1 MRNNLTK
8 IFAVMAMSVMT
19 LTAGAINIPQAAVG
33 DYILIGDGSTNPK
46 TTATGAT
53 LTKCQVDGSSATS
66 YTVGSTGAQTQ
77 IDFALNATVA
87 GDYLFSFMSGSDGYT
102 AKLSLSLKNSSSEE
116 IWSGTADIINTGAW
130 ALTTRHLFAVGNLSA
145 DSYTMT
151 IKVTEQA
158 QDGGDKS
165 YAGNYGNFC
174 FHTATQYPW
183 PSSSALNMEHGTFV
197 NANWNSDNVINNIR
211 AIGAS
216 IDNLIVYNNT
226 ESFYK
231 FCFNIAHLKQ
241 NSKVGITITD
251 MATGNVEVDN
261 QTLEITSTG
270 DKMIRL
276 PYALSTGFKKIR
288 FDFTDNDLSSE
299 DQYLYNFQTVT
310 LPAIPSLPLY
320 GTGYL
325 DLSAGT
331 FGRTASAKYDHD
343 PQYESGNDNIGF
355 NGDGG
360 YAEYYVG
367 NTNPADYYELHLG
380 TNRYQEDATFSITI
394 TDVATD
400 SEEVNQDFAVPS
412 GSSYA
417 DLTCVLYNKITPG
430 LKKIRIETHSSSSS
444 YAFNYNHVCFRSIPA
459 LPIESAL
466 DLEHGTYNNAN
477 WNSDNVVNYI
487 KAAGASIDDL
497 YVNNVGEG
505 FYKFCFT
512 IEHLKQNSK
521 VGITITDVKTGDVE
535 IDNQT
540 LEITGNGDKE
550 IRLYKSLSVGLKKIR
565 FDFTDND
572 SGNSDEHLFNFKTV
586 TLPAVSYDALPLTG
600 ESVLDLSGLTSGN
613 PRYQEENH
621 NLGWIYHN
629 GTASFYVNNTNP
641 AAHYYL
647 SAGIRTNVSDANLI
661 ITVTDVA
668 TGNAE
673 INEETFDVAEGNSS
687 YPIQT
692 FALSDAITPGLKLI
706 TFKFTKDD
714 ETTSQ
719 WLYNI
724 NNISFTMLHYTR
736 EHPHMNLNTLCFPY
750 QIDYYTGATFYTM
763 LYKKVENAIVTD
775 VYLQEHVGALE
786 AGTPYFYV
794 PDEGETELVCYYS
807 GDREDTPQK
816 VNGVQGAYDDDT
828 PVPAGAYVTYNNI
841 IRIVGD
847 PSYVTLAEYRAY
859 IDMSAVSGT
868 PVAAAPG
875 RRLLSIRNA
884 DAPAVTTGI
893 ENTSAK
899 LDGSQKVLRN
909 GQLFIIRDGKTYN
922 AFGQTVK

>member
-1 MRNNLTK
+1 MKKYIVL
-8 IFAVMAMSVMT
+8 FAVMAMSVMT

-46 TTATGAT
+46 TTATGVT

-130 ALTTRHLFAVGNLSA
+130 ALTTRHLFAVGNLSV
-145 DSYTMT
+145 DTYTMT
-151 IKVTEQA
+151 IKVTERA
-158 QDGGDKS
+158 QDGGTGG

-183 PSSSALNMEHGTFV
+183 PSSSELNMEHGTYE
-197 NANWNSDNVINNIR
+197 NADWNGDKVINNIR
-211 AIGAS
+211 ATGAS
-216 IDNLIVYNNT
+216 IDNLIAYNAT

-231 FCFNIAHLKQ
+231 FCFNITYLKQ
-241 NSKVGITITD
+241 NSKIGITITD
-251 MATGNVEVDN
+251 VATGNVEISN
-261 QTLEITSTG
+261 QTLEITANG
-270 DKMIRL
+270 DKEIRL
-276 PYALSTGFKKIR
+276 YNSLAAGWKKIR
-288 FDFTDNDLSSE
+288 FNFTDNDPSN
-299 DQYLYNFQTVT
+299 DNTYLYNFQTVT
-310 LPAIPSLPLY
+310 LPAV
-320 GTGYL
+320 T
-325 DLSAGT
+325 
-331 FGRTASAKYDHD
+331 YD
-343 PQYESGNDNIGF
+343 
-355 NGDGG
+355 
-360 YAEYYVG
+360 
-367 NTNPADYYELHLG
+367 
-380 TNRYQEDATFSITI
+380 
-394 TDVATD
+394 
-400 SEEVNQDFAVPS
+400 
-412 GSSYA
+412 
-417 DLTCVLYNKITPG
+417 
-430 LKKIRIETHSSSSS
+430 
-444 YAFNYNHVCFRSIPA
+444 A
-459 LPIESAL
+459 LPVESAL
-466 DLEHGTYNNAN
+466 NLEHGTYDHAN

-641 AAHYYL
+641 TAHYHL

-661 ITVTDVA
+661 VTVTDVA

-673 INEETFDVAEGNSS
+673 INEEAFDVAEGGGS

-692 FALSDAITPGLKLI
+692 FALSGAITPGLKLI

-841 IRIVGD
+841 ICIVGD

>member
-1 MRNNLTK
+1 
-8 IFAVMAMSVMT
+8 MAMSVMS
-19 LTAGAINIPQAAVG
+19 LTTWAINIPQTSIG
-33 DYILIGDGSTNPK
+33 TYIPIGNGSTNPK
-46 TTATGAT
+46 TTAEGVT
-53 LTKCQVDGSSATS
+53 LTKCQVDGTDATS
-66 YTVGSTGAQTQ
+66 YTIGSTGAQTQ
-77 IDFALNATVA
+77 IDFALTATEA
-87 GDYLFSFMSGSDGYT
+87 GDYIFSFMSGSNGYT

-116 IWSGTADIINTGAW
+116 VWSGTANVINNSTW
-130 ALTTRHLFAVGNLSA
+130 TLTSRHLFAVGNLSA

-197 NANWNSDNVINNIR
+197 KANWNSDNVINNIR

-231 FCFNIAHLKQ
+231 FCFNITYLKQ

-251 MATGNVEVDN
+251 VATGNVEINN
-261 QTLEITSTG
+261 QTLEVTTNG

-466 DLEHGTYNNAN
+466 DLEHGTYNNAM
-477 WNSDNVVNYI
+477 WNSDNVISYI
-487 KAAGASIDDL
+487 KTVGASIDNL
-497 YVNNVGEG
+497 YIFNGSEG
-505 FYKFCFT
+505 FYKLCFN
-512 IEHLKQNSK
+512 IAHLKQNSK
-521 VGITITDVKTGDVE
+521 VGITITDMATGEVE
-535 IDNQT
+535 INNQT
-540 LEITGNGDKE
+540 MEITSTGDKE
-550 IRLYKSLSVGLKKIR
+550 IRFTNALSVGLKKIR
-565 FDFTDND
+565 FDFTDAD
-572 SGNSDEHLFNFKTV
+572 SEHTDEHLFNFQTV
-586 TLPAVSYDALPLTG
+586 TLPAVTYDPLPQTTVATMDLNQAGVTFNNCSYEA
-600 ESVLDLSGLTSGN
+600 GN
-613 PRYQEENH
+613 SNIGFIKNGSYADNYY
-621 NLGWIYHN
+621 IY
-629 GTASFYVNNTNP
+629 NTNP
-641 AAHYYL
+641 TAHYTL
-647 SAGIRTNVSDANLI
+647 CAGIPWYKKGGKFK

-668 TGNAE
+668 TGNIEVDAQE
-673 INEETFDVAEGNSS
+673 SPTITATGDVQFNL
-687 YPIQT
+687 T
-692 FALSDAITPGLKLI
+692 NTITSGLKKI
-706 TFKFTKDD
+706 RFDFVNEG
-714 ETTSQ
+714 ETDY
-719 WLYNI
+719 LFNL
-724 NNISFTMLHYTR
+724 NNVSFSASRYIR
-736 EHPHMNLNTLCFPY
+736 EHPHMNLNTLCYPY

-763 LYKKVENAIVTD
+763 LHKVTD
-775 VYLQEHVGALE
+775 GVTVTDIYLQEHVGALE

-794 PDEGETELVCYYS
+794 PEEGSAELVCHYS
-807 GDREDTPQK
+807 GDREETPRK
-816 VNGVQGAYDDDT
+816 VNGVQGAYADNT
-828 PVPAGAYVTYNNI
+828 AVPDGAFVTYNNNLQA
-841 IRIVGD
+841 VAGG
-847 PSYVTLAEYRAY
+847 YVTLGEYRAY
-859 IDMSAVSGT
+859 VDMNEVPVEGAV
-868 PVAAAPG
+868 APLQG
-875 RRLLSIRNA
+875 RKMLKIRNA
-884 DAPAVTTGI
+884 DAPAAATDVEEVQRDNVPCTKVI
-893 ENTSAK
+893 EN
-899 LDGSQKVLRN
+899 GVLYLKYK
-909 GQLFIIRDGKTYN
+909 GTKYN
-922 AFGQTVK
+922 VQGMSVK